1 MPRTRA
7 AKEDTVSIKEEAMVE
22 SVEIACKSEDQ
33 DQDQDQEKEK
43 DRKYRAMKRKLI
55 ELIAVNVIFC
65 NYYNTIE

>member
-33 DQDQDQEKEK
+33 DQEK

-55 ELIAVNVIFC
+55 ELTAVNVIFC
-65 NYYNTIE
+65 NYYNIIE